1 MSKIF
6 EALQYAQ
13 TERVRREK
21 SAQQLPSKHQE
32 NMQTLTPTLN
42 PQFTTDTAARTACNC
57 DQHALRIRRQ
67 GIWDSLLGVFG
78 FYPWQCSQCHR
89 RFHRSARY

>member
-6 EALQYAQ
+6 EALQHAQ
-13 TERVRREK
+13 TERVRRDK
-21 SAQQLPSKHQE
+21 SAQQLPSQHQE
-32 NMQTLTPTLN
+32 NMQTLTPTLT

-57 DQHALRIRRQ
+57 DQQALRIRRQ

-78 FYPWQCSQCHR
+78 LYPWQCSQCHR
-89 RFHRSARY
+89 RFHRPARY